1 MPNHT
6 SFELTCGSPGFDWTN
21 CIFKFFWFETRPRP
35 WVTWIPGQPAG
46 PNRVSYML
54 WNTKITSSKSKLLQ
68 LVCRGVKWEVGFVM
82 CLGIWLKPRFLK
94 IKIFFCL
101 IFFRFFEVLILKIIF
116 KNKKYYFN
124 IFLSEKHFKPQP
136 LLYFQTNT
144 PLKDS

>member
-1 MPNHT
+1 
-6 SFELTCGSPGFDWTN
+6 
-21 CIFKFFWFETRPRP
+21 
-35 WVTWIPGQPAG
+35 
-46 PNRVSYML
+46 
-54 WNTKITSSKSKLLQ
+54 
-68 LVCRGVKWEVGFVM
+68 M